1 MIENNID
8 LENREK
14 GLTID
19 SLARNKDIV
28 RSKFNFDLDIT
39 RSIIDLAIEKVRKTN
54 IENNP
59 RVFITQQEIKP
70 LAKAS
75 EIKPGIVKLMY
86 TIKEDILRNNYF
98 RKFVPNIGIQGIET
112 VIVKEI
118 GVTEDMFQDLFIYFR
133 KSHFDDFRTT
143 NYYYLQSLKHLN
155 NARKKT
161 KQLGLLYEILQPYAK
176 FKEEKTTLEEFE
188 KENEKIYYY
197 NRLKEDLLIEKN
209 QYQQPKLLTLRLKR
223 LCSAINKL
231 NNDITLKITRTIKKD
246 NRTIG
251 CAFVSQLREPK
262 RPRIEKNVQKKPIS
276 IRQQLTNWG
285 VRKDTIDIWLANID
299 KKTINDAIKKTINRP
314 KPKDKSQKSNA
325 GGYIAHILGDGKQP
339 QLQTQI
345 KKHEIINCL
354 KVFGL
359 QPDDIKKAQDDLKK
373 YNGALLA
380 VVNKCL
386 REQAKEALGT
396 DDMRQFFI
404 NELSDVVDDLMDE
417 K

>member
-1 MIENNID
+1 
-8 LENREK
+8 
-14 GLTID
+14 
-19 SLARNKDIV
+19 V
-28 RSKFNFDLDIT
+28 
-39 RSIIDLAIEKVRKTN
+39 
-54 IENNP
+54 
-59 RVFITQQEIKP
+59 TQRH
-70 LAKAS
+70 
-75 EIKPGIVKLMY
+75 
-86 TIKEDILRNNYF
+86 T
-98 RKFVPNIGIQGIET
+98 
-112 VIVKEI
+112 
-118 GVTEDMFQDLFIYFR
+118 
-133 KSHFDDFRTT
+133 
-143 NYYYLQSLKHLN
+143 LKHLN

-251 CAFVSQLREPK
+251 CAFVSQLRKPK

-285 VRKDTIDIWLANID
+285 VRKDAIDIWLANID

-325 GGYIAHILGDGKQP
+325 GGYIAHILGDGKQKM
-339 QLQTQI
+339 QI
-345 KKHEIINCL
+345 S
-354 KVFGL
+354 
-359 QPDDIKKAQDDLKK
+359 
-373 YNGALLA
+373 
-380 VVNKCL
+380 
-386 REQAKEALGT
+386 R
-396 DDMRQFFI
+396 
-404 NELSDVVDDLMDE
+404 
-417 K
+417 